1 MVGISAFHLL
11 RKKHIREMKTSLRLG
26 LVTVVIG
33 GMLTALS
40 GDTLGKIMFEQ
51 QPMKMAAAEAL
62 WDGEAPAPFSVFAY
76 GDVDA
81 GHNKVAIEVPGL
93 LSFLAND
100 DFSSYVPGINDVNKS
115 EQEKFGPGDYRPNI
129 PVAYW
134 GFRWMIGFGMTSFAI
149 GLAGLWLTRKKFLL
163 PQHLRVGDDEVP
175 HLVLFRKK
183 ALGPTLTTWYWRIAI
198 LTLAFPLIANSWG
211 WIFTEMGRQPWVV
224 YGVLQ
229 TRDAVSPGVSQGE
242 VLTSM
247 IVFTSLYAI
256 LAVVEVK
263 LLAKYVKAGPPEL
276 TEADLNPPTKIGG
289 DSRDADKPMAFSY

>member
-1 MVGISAFHLL
+1 MVGIAAFHLA
-11 RKKHIREMKTSLRLG
+11 RKKHIPVMRSSLRLG
-26 LVTVVIG
+26 LVTIVVAG
-33 GMLTALS
+33 LLTAVS
-40 GDTLGKIMFEQ
+40 GDLLGKVMFKQ

-76 GDVDA
+76 GDVER
-81 GHNKVAIEVPGL
+81 GHNKVAIEIPGL

-100 DFSSYVPGINDVNKS
+100 DFTSFVPGINDVNKS

-134 GFRWMIGFGMTSFAI
+134 GFRWMIGFGMASLTI
-149 GLAGLWLTRKKFLL
+149 GLIGLWLTRKKFML
-163 PQHLRVGDDEVP
+163 PAHLRTGEDEVP
-175 HLVLFRKK
+175 HLVLFKSK
-183 ALGPTLTTWYWRIAI
+183 ALNPRLTKWYWIIA
-198 LTLAFPLIANSWG
+198 LWTMAFPLIANSWG

-224 YGVLQ
+224 YGVLR

-247 IVFTSLYAI
+247 LVFTLLYAV

-263 LLAKYVKAGPPEL
+263 LLVKYIKAGPPEL

-289 DSRDADKPMAFSY
+289 DDRDADRPMAFSY